1 MRDSIESIGVVGL
14 GKLGACIAG
23 VFASKGLRV
32 VGYDTNLRSVMKV
45 RRGQA
50 PIFGEPEVEDLY
62 TAHAVEATA
71 NVAHL
76 VENTD
81 ACCFIVPTPSM
92 VDGRFDN
99 SYLIDAISK
108 VAYEA
113 DRQNKQ
119 GYIFIINST
128 VTPGSCDSVFI
139 PLIRD
144 AMHGKPVGLAYK
156 PEFIA
161 LGTVV
166 RDLQEPDVILIG
178 ASCPPVLR
186 LVKHLYS
193 RVVVRGQFHSMDLKS
208 AELAKISLNC
218 FVTMK
223 ISFAN
228 QIGMIADEIGADS
241 RAVLEAVGADARVG
255 NKNLIPGLPFGGPC
269 FPRDNRMLGAI
280 SRTAAL
286 SVATDSINFKIKNK
300 IFAAAT
306 GAHVDGP
313 IGILGTA
320 YKPGTRVT
328 EESLGVWL
336 YDQLTREGYKVK
348 TYDPAAPC
356 SHSLDDV
363 LSCSTIIIA
372 CAHKEFGSIL
382 FGRDQKIIDPAKIA
396 NPARVQHLDKAV
408 VTAYHGAN
416 ANIRS

>member
-1 MRDSIESIGVVGL
+1 M
-14 GKLGACIAG
+14 
-23 VFASKGLRV
+23 
-32 VGYDTNLRSVMKV
+32 
-45 RRGQA
+45 
-50 PIFGEPEVEDLY
+50 P
-62 TAHAVEATA
+62 
-71 NVAHL
+71 
-76 VENTD
+76 
-81 ACCFIVPTPSM
+81 
-92 VDGRFDN
+92 DGRFDN
-99 SYLIDAISK
+99 SYLIDSLSK
-108 VAYEA
+108 VAREV
-113 DRQNKQ
+113 DRQGKQ
-119 GYIFIINST
+119 NYIFIINST
-128 VTPGSCDSVFI
+128 VTPGSCDNVFM
-139 PLIRD
+139 PMLSTTLKSRQFGLI
-144 AMHGKPVGLAYK
+144 YK

-178 ASCPPVLR
+178 ASDAQSMQ

-193 RVVVRGQFHSMDLKS
+193 RVVVRGQFHTMNLKS

-269 FPRDNRMLGAI
+269 FPRDNRMMSAI
-280 SRTAAL
+280 SRGAAL
-286 SVATDSINFKIKNK
+286 SVATDSINYKVKSRILGSV
-300 IFAAAT
+300 T
-306 GAHVDGP
+306 YSHVDGP

-336 YDQLTREGYKVK
+336 YEQLRRAGFEVW

-363 LSCSTIIIA
+363 LGCSVIVIA
-372 CAHKEFGSIL
+372 CPHKEFKSIL
-382 FGRDQKIIDPAKIA
+382 FGREQQIIDPAKIA
-396 NPARVQHLDKAV
+396 NPARVQHLNKAV
-408 VTAYHGAN
+408 VTTCHGAN
-416 ANIRS
+416 ANSRS